1 MTKTQVIEL
10 LESGVSSTRVEELVR
25 AYGIAFEVTPGV
37 EAGFREAG
45 ASDSL
50 VRALREISPKPE
62 PATPAAEVKPAAA
75 TTPPTSPPAATP
87 VQPVLLVETTPPAA
101 EVYIDEE
108 RVGKTGPEGKLKIS
122 TLAAGGHRVRVSSS
136 GYEDFGRDVDLAA
149 GTTTVVAVTLV
160 AIKPAVVENRPA
172 AGGQVPAGV
181 SPRESP
187 ADIYKILG
195 AMTGQ
200 TGEGG
205 GDPNSKRFYVTHEHG
220 KALRSLGYGGGGCY
234 GWLIIGNGR
243 VQFSSNDEDHAFDAA
258 ANEVSELEVKSNHV
272 RFRFKDKK
280 YHLMTQDM
288 GGFFGG
294 DSQGPGSLRK
304 AFESAGVKAKQ

>member
-25 AYGIAFEVTPGV
+25 AYSITFEVTPEV
-37 EAGFREAG
+37 EAQFRDAG
-45 ASDSL
+45 ANVSL
-50 VRALREISPKPE
+50 VKALREISPKPE
-62 PATPAAEVKPAAA
+62 PAAPAGEAKPAASS
-75 TTPPTSPPAATP
+75 TPTTSPPAATP
-87 VQPVLLVETTPPAA
+87 APPVLIIETTPPAA
-101 EVYIDEE
+101 EVYVDEE

-122 TLAAGGHRVRVSSS
+122 TLAAGGHRIRVSSS
-136 GYEDFGRDVDLAA
+136 GYEDFGRDVDLTA
-149 GTTTVVAVTLV
+149 GATTVVAVTLG
-160 AIKPAVVENRPA
+160 AIKPAVVENRPGG
-172 AGGQVPAGV
+172 AGQAPAGV
-181 SPRESP
+181 SAGESP
-187 ADIYKILG
+187 ADIYKMIG
-195 AMTGQ
+195 MMTGQ
-200 TGEGG
+200 GGEGG

-258 ANEVSELEVKSNHV
+258 ANEIAELEVKSNHV
-272 RFRFKDKK
+272 RFKYKGK
-280 YHLMTQDM
+280 NYHLMTQDM
-288 GGFFGG
+288 GVFGG